1 MNFAELRFWEYLLSG
16 LGIIVGLRFLISKW
30 LRGKEPLYDKLALFL
45 LGLVLLVAV
54 SWVTFIIYLVV
65 VAVTYS
71 GLWWIQTYHAH
82 HAKKYLA
89 IVIPFQLAPLV
100 YYKYADFV
108 ANRVLGLE
116 VDALRDLVIP
126 VGISFYTF
134 QKVAFVVD
142 TLVLKHPLPRL
153 IDYLNFA
160 GFFPQIVAG
169 PIERK
174 SDLLPQIENFRFRW
188 LPKDIDEGAGWIVVG
203 LFFKCC
209 LADNLA
215 NYFNRSLADNAYQ
228 IWLANVLFG
237 LRIYYDFA
245 GYSLVAIGLGRCLG
259 VKLTLNFLS
268 PYCST
273 DIGEFWR
280 RWHITLS
287 QWFRDYLYVR
297 LGGGRVRFWAFN
309 IAVVF
314 VVSGVWHGAGW
325 NFILWG
331 ALHAAFLIGVRLT
344 GNFRLPAPLAWALTM
359 FAVSIAWLCFYEV
372 DTTRM
377 FAKLGLLLTPV
388 AYSIT
393 ALKSTVAAI
402 PAGDRI
408 VLACLFGLATVTL
421 MTEWLSVR
429 RLNEPYAYL
438 RRKPVL
444 VGLVILTVLLA
455 PGKNNGFIYFAF

>member
-16 LGIIVGLRFLISKW
+16 LGIIVGLRFLFSRW
-30 LRGKEPLYDKLALFL
+30 LEGREQQFDKLAMLG

-65 VAVTYS
+65 SLVTYV
-71 GLWWIQTYHAH
+71 GLGWIQKFHAR
-82 HAKKYLA
+82 HALRYLW
-89 IVIPFQLAPLV
+89 ILIPLQLLPLL
-100 YYKYADFV
+100 YYKYADFL
-108 ANRVLGLE
+108 ANGVLGL
-116 VDALRDLVIP
+116 DLDSLRGILIP
-126 VGISFYTF
+126 VGISFYSF
-134 QKVAFVVD
+134 QLVGFVID
-142 TLVLKHPLPRL
+142 TLVFKHPLPRL
-153 IDYLNFA
+153 VDCMNFA
-160 GFFPQIVAG
+160 GFFPQLVAG
-169 PIERK
+169 PIERRG
-174 SDLLPQIENFRFRW
+174 DLLPQMESFRFRW
-188 LPKDIDEGAGWIVVG
+188 LPEDIDEGAGWIVVG

-215 NYFNRSLADNAYQ
+215 NYFNRALADNAYQ
-228 IWLANVLFG
+228 IWLANILFG

-259 VKLTLNFLS
+259 VKLTLNFMS

-287 QWFRDYLYVR
+287 QWFRDYLYVP

-309 IAVVF
+309 ITVVF

-331 ALHAAFLIGVRLT
+331 ALHAVFLIVVRLT
-344 GNFRLPAPLAWALTM
+344 GKFRLPAIAGWAMTMLAT
-359 FAVSIAWLCFYEV
+359 FVAWLCFYEA

-377 FAKLGLLLTPV
+377 FAKLGMLVTPA
-388 AYSIT
+388 AYSIP
-393 ALKSTVAAI
+393 ALQATIAAI

-408 VLACLFGLATVTL
+408 VLACLSGLAAVTL
-421 MTEWLSVR
+421 IAEWQSIR
-429 RLNEPYAYL
+429 RLDDPYAYL
-438 RRKPVL
+438 RTKPVL
-444 VGLVILTVLLA
+444 IGLVILTVLLA

>member
-16 LGIIVGLRFLISKW
+16 LGIIFGLRFLFSRW
-30 LRGKEPLYDKLALFL
+30 LTGKEQQFDKLALFF
-45 LGLVLLVAV
+45 LGLALLLAV
-54 SWVTFIIYLVV
+54 SWVTFVIYLVV

-71 GLWWIQTYHAH
+71 GLWWIRTYHAH

-89 IVIPFQLAPLV
+89 IVIPLQLAPLI
-100 YYKYADFV
+100 YYKYADFI

-116 VDALRDLVIP
+116 FDALRDLVIP

-153 IDYLNFA
+153 LDYLNFA

-188 LPKDIDEGAGWIVVG
+188 LPKEIDEGAGWIVVG

-215 NYFNRSLADNAYQ
+215 NYFNRALADNAYQ
-228 IWLANVLFG
+228 IWLANILFG

-259 VKLTLNFLS
+259 VKLTLNFMS

-287 QWFRDYLYVR
+287 QWFRDYLYVP
-297 LGGGRVRFWAFN
+297 
-309 IAVVF
+309 
-314 VVSGVWHGAGW
+314 
-325 NFILWG
+325 
-331 ALHAAFLIGVRLT
+331 
-344 GNFRLPAPLAWALTM
+344 LPRW
-359 FAVSIAWLCFYEV
+359 
-372 DTTRM
+372 
-377 FAKLGLLLTPV
+377 
-388 AYSIT
+388 
-393 ALKSTVAAI
+393 
-402 PAGDRI
+402 
-408 VLACLFGLATVTL
+408 
-421 MTEWLSVR
+421 
-429 RLNEPYAYL
+429 L
-438 RRKPVL
+438 RRSRTR
-444 VGLVILTVLLA
+444 GCR
-455 PGKNNGFIYFAF
+455 